1 MSSYCDKAP
10 GHQFHGPYHDTEYGY
25 PVTDESVLFERLT
38 LEIFQAGL
46 SWLIILKKREGFKI
60 AFENFNIDRVAG
72 FDADDIERLIKDA
85 SIIRNRRK
93 IEATVENAR
102 KNKGEWVKL
111 FRQNFKFVGG
121 EIVGEFLMSIGYLP
135 GAHRENCP
143 IFEKIATHNPSW
155 LAASEG
161 IKEAC

>member
-1 MSSYCDKAP
+1 MQV
-10 GHQFHGPYHDTEYGY
+10 GI
-25 PVTDESVLFERLT
+25 T

-46 SWLIILKKREGFKI
+46 SWLIVLKKRDGFKI
-60 AFENFNIDRVAG
+60 AFENFNVDRVAG
-72 FDADDIERLIKDA
+72 FDSHDIERLIKDA

-102 KNKGEWVKL
+102 KIAGIRQSHGGFANWIEANSPRNKDEWVKL

-135 GAHRENCP
+135 GAHREGCP
-143 IFEKIATHNPSW
+143 IFAKIAQHNPAW
-155 LAASEG
+155 LSASG
-161 IKEAC
+161 ASNKSG